1 MRSQA
6 IVRAAAAVLSTAVI
20 TGSALAQAS
29 TTAPRSD
36 VSPAPPE
43 DRSSVGAIVMMDE
56 PVIAQREQM
65 QQMLARGAVDTRSMG
80 AGPARLL
87 RGPLTKEEIEAQ
99 KALDAAEF
107 QKNGARALDAK

>member
-1 MRSQA
+1 MKYQA
-6 IVRAAAAVLSTAVI
+6 FVRTAAAVLSTAVI
-20 TGSALAQAS
+20 SGAALAQAS
-29 TTAPRSD
+29 TTVPRSD

-43 DRSSVGAIVMMDE
+43 DRSSVGAVVMMDE
-56 PVIAQREQM
+56 PVLAQREQM
-65 QQMLARGAVDTRSMG
+65 QQMLARGAVDTRTMG

-107 QKNGARALDAK
+107 QKNGARALEVK

>member
-1 MRSQA
+1 MSSKA

-20 TGSALAQAS
+20 TGAALAQAS
-29 TTAPRSD
+29 TAPRSD

-43 DRSSVGAIVMMDE
+43 DRSSVGAIVLMDE

-65 QQMLARGAVDTRSMG
+65 QQMLARGAVDTRTMG

-107 QKNGARALDAK
+107 QKNGSRALEAK

>member
-1 MRSQA
+1 MKYQA
-6 IVRAAAAVLSTAVI
+6 FVRTAAAVLSTAVI
-20 TGSALAQAS
+20 SGAALAQAS
-29 TTAPRSD
+29 TTVPRSD

-43 DRSSVGAIVMMDE
+43 DRNSVGAVVMMDE
-56 PVIAQREQM
+56 PVLAQREQM
-65 QQMLARGAVDTRSMG
+65 QQMLARGAVDTRTMG

-107 QKNGARALDAK
+107 QKNGARALEAK